1 MKTKNK
7 KIILPIVIVREG
19 KWFVVF
25 CPVLNITTQGK
36 TDKEAKENIKALIEE
51 YLKDPDTLKPDFS
64 KIIFPSLSYIETTI
78 KT

>member
-7 KIILPIVIVREG
+7 KIILPIVIGREG
-19 KWFVVF
+19 KWFVVS
-25 CPVLNITTQGK
+25 CPVLNIATQGK
-36 TDKEAKENIKALIEE
+36 TEKEAKENIKALIEE

-64 KIIFPSLSYIETTI
+64 KIIFPFLSYIETTI